1 MGVSIFK
8 HSRGKGYVPLKE
20 VAALRERGLS
30 DREIIT
36 KLKEQGFSYDEIE
49 KGLLQTLKGVVGKRE
64 EPKKEEKEESVP
76 IEDIYGG
83 AVEESTTPTTPAV
96 EEVTYLGEEVSPELT
111 IEELVEGVVNEKWEV
126 FEKEMK
132 SLRDEQTQM
141 LREIKNLQSTIA
153 NISGEGKSGELAVR
167 METLETKISSIESRV
182 NALEKAFKQFLPSLI
197 ENVRTLTSLVK
208 EMKR

>member
-1 MGVSIFK
+1 MGVPIFK

-83 AVEESTTPTTPAV
+83 ATEESTTPTTPAV

-126 FEKEMK
+126 FEKEMNVLVVLVK
-132 SLRDEQTQM
+132 VFHFCSPLLFCLYVVIILGITSLR
-141 LREIKNLQSTIA
+141 SPTI
-153 NISGEGKSGELAVR
+153 
-167 METLETKISSIESRV
+167 
-182 NALEKAFKQFLPSLI
+182 P
-197 ENVRTLTSLVK
+197 
-208 EMKR
+208 